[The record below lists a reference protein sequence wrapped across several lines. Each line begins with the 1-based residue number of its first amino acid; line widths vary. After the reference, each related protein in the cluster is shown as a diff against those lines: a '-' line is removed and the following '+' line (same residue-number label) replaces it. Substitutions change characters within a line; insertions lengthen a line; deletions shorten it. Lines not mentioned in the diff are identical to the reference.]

1 MKRKHKYLGLKR
13 TLQVLFLIPLTG
25 LASCGISGVV
35 QNLYW
40 GLSYDKHGFSD
51 DFIEQRIKYSGCT
64 VQEKEDYRK
73 AILKAGHYTKAYCE
87 ADEQG
92 LNRDWECCVSRTILQ
107 ASRVGSLGT
116 WFGVLITSIFSVV
129 YLPFYMYYVF
139 FVFTLRKRVFV

>member
-1 MKRKHKYLGLKR
+1 LKRKHKYLGLKR
-13 TLQVLFLIPLTG
+13 TLQVLLLIPLTN

-35 QNLYW
+35 QNLHW
-40 GLSYDKHGFSD
+40 SLSYDKHGFSD

-64 VQEKEDYRK
+64 VQEKEDYTK
-73 AILKAGHYTKAYCE
+73 AILKAGHYTQAYCE
-87 ADEQG
+87 PDEQG
-92 LNRDWECCVSRTILQ
+92 LEGDWECCVSRTILQ
-107 ASRVGSLGT
+107 AARVGSLGT

>member
-1 MKRKHKYLGLKR
+1 M
-13 TLQVLFLIPLTG
+13 
-25 LASCGISGVV
+25 ASCGISGVV
-35 QNLYW
+35 QDLYL
-40 GLSYDKHGFSD
+40 GVSFGKYGFSPY
-51 DFIEQRIKYSGCT
+51 FIEEGIKHSNCT
-64 VQEKEDYRK
+64 PQEKEDYRK

-87 ADEQG
+87 PDEHG